1 MNSGMPLWKIFPS
14 YRGVLCLVTPLGGF
28 FQSFLPVARPI
39 KFSTVIGASFSNR
52 LQRKVPAV
60 VLKTATG
67 FPEGA
72 TGFLVVAWTGA
83 FAVLEVLGFAAGA
96 ACPNEQT
103 ATPRVATQS
112 SN

>member
-1 MNSGMPLWKIFPS
+1 MNSGITRWKIVPS
-14 YRGVLCLVTPLGGF
+14 YKGVLCLVTPLAGF

-83 FAVLEVLGFAAGA
+83 FAVLEVFGFAAGA
-96 ACPNEQT
+96 ACPNEL
-103 ATPRVATQS
+103 ATTPSAATQS